1 MEKLNKA
8 YEAIE
13 LLEGLGLPISIDQ
26 QKAIVDLER
35 EYLEKEILPLI
46 KQNFETLVS
55 NFRGKFNVEITFNK
69 ESGLQVRLLNSL
81 NELHYSPEEKTGR
94 GKTKVK
100 KYILRVTFPDGHAI
114 QHQQVL
120 QTLVDVVEFAGA
132 ETVRQLNIS
141 TVTGNLISD
150 EQDKRERYGIG
161 QKQLSTGQ
169 YVQTYSCTDV
179 KYEQIKRINRELQ
192 LGLQVEKVLL

>member
-1 MEKLNKA
+1 M
-8 YEAIE
+8 
-13 LLEGLGLPISIDQ
+13 
-26 QKAIVDLER
+26 
-35 EYLEKEILPLI
+35 
-46 KQNFETLVS
+46 
-55 NFRGKFNVEITFNK
+55 EITFNK

-100 KYILRVTFPDGHAI
+100 KYILRVTFPDGHVI

-132 ETVRQLNIS
+132 EAVRQLNIS
-141 TVTGNLISD
+141 TITGNLISD

-192 LGLQVEKVLL
+192 LGLQLEKVLL